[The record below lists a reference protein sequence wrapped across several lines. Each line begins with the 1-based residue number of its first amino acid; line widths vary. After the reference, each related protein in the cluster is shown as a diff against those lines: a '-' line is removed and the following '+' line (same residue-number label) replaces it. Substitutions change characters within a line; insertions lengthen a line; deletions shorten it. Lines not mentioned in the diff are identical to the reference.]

1 MVGRKEDEGVVQHV
15 QLLQLGRHRFHCCV
29 DGLQG
34 LQTFSLQKV
43 GESLVNWKHLL
54 RVTQDPLLVWVGGK
68 VVGWSVVSGDV
79 EEESAVLR
87 SSIFRTMWTGVR
99 QNCKEWF
106 LNLVS
111 GPFVK
116 EFQTLVGDY
125 VWQVILVVVVAVMS
139 KNSVFV

>member
-1 MVGRKEDEGVVQHV
+1 MD
-15 QLLQLGRHRFHCCV
+15 
-29 DGLQG
+29 
-34 LQTFSLQKV
+34 
-43 GESLVNWKHLL
+43 WKHLL
-54 RVTQDPLLVWVGGK
+54 GVPQDPLLVWVWSK
-68 VVGWSVVSGDV
+68 VVGWCVMGGDV

-87 SSIFRTMWTGVR
+87 SSVLWAMRPRVGED
-99 QNCKEWF
+99 CEEWF